1 MYETKFAINDL
12 VRRRGQTGLALVCLT
27 LSVAS
32 TLFLLLFS
40 SRLGLGLASGGVGIF
55 TRGISAIFAQFML
68 FLTILIFSV
77 GAVLMSFMV
86 VLMMTQR
93 TQDLGL
99 IKAVGCPNDLLFGY
113 YMTELLYVSVASCS
127 LGVFLGLAVD
137 YAFARWNLFASYP
150 NPPLLWLAPVVFVA
164 FFILALVFGTRPILK
179 AVQLS
184 PLNALSPVQ
193 YYGLSVQK
201 KMKSFTKSM
210 LTTRIALRSLVR
222 RKTAT
227 VRVVLLLSTVFVLL
241 TVSIGGSVIANE
253 TTISWI
259 DNATGQQV
267 IAIVHQNMASQYKQ
281 LDSAFI
287 GTEVTEEFDYANPAL
302 AVAQDIVQKLRE
314 LEGVVKV
321 DLRLV
326 LMENILEIAN
336 YTIDPDTLAT
346 TPVGDHRQGYALV
359 VGVEPGEVTGEWFT
373 QGRFLQNNDEY
384 CAVIGDSIA
393 QAMFSK
399 PLVQSVKIIGD
410 QYAIVG
416 VCVDPTNNGNIIFVP
431 LKDLQNTSKIT
442 AVNLVFAEIDP
453 SAERATL
460 MNKINAILTKQDS
473 SLIAFDI
480 APEVQQNIRF
490 LNSTWSIIMMLPLF
504 TLLSA
509 SLCLMAF
516 IMLVI
521 DEQRQEFG
529 FLRAMG
535 AKPKTVTTI
544 VAIQSIVVLLSSC
557 GVGLSLGTISTLL
570 ILMRQP
576 LVTGLTI
583 VEIAAW
589 LFAASLGMFL
599 LSLLPA
605 VRFART
611 RILKTIS

>member
-1 MYETKFAINDL
+1 
-12 VRRRGQTGLALVCLT
+12 
-27 LSVAS
+27 
-32 TLFLLLFS
+32 
-40 SRLGLGLASGGVGIF
+40 
-55 TRGISAIFAQFML
+55 
-68 FLTILIFSV
+68 
-77 GAVLMSFMV
+77 
-86 VLMMTQR
+86 
-93 TQDLGL
+93 
-99 IKAVGCPNDLLFGY
+99 
-113 YMTELLYVSVASCS
+113 
-127 LGVFLGLAVD
+127 
-137 YAFARWNLFASYP
+137 
-150 NPPLLWLAPVVFVA
+150 
-164 FFILALVFGTRPILK
+164 
-179 AVQLS
+179 
-184 PLNALSPVQ
+184 
-193 YYGLSVQK
+193 
-201 KMKSFTKSM
+201 
-210 LTTRIALRSLVR
+210 
-222 RKTAT
+222 
-227 VRVVLLLSTVFVLL
+227 
-241 TVSIGGSVIANE
+241 
-253 TTISWI
+253 
-259 DNATGQQV
+259 
-267 IAIVHQNMASQYKQ
+267 
-281 LDSAFI
+281 
-287 GTEVTEEFDYANPAL
+287 
-302 AVAQDIVQKLRE
+302 
-314 LEGVVKV
+314 
-321 DLRLV
+321 
-326 LMENILEIAN
+326 
-336 YTIDPDTLAT
+336 
-346 TPVGDHRQGYALV
+346 
-359 VGVEPGEVTGEWFT
+359 
-373 QGRFLQNNDEY
+373 
-384 CAVIGDSIA
+384 
-393 QAMFSK
+393 
-399 PLVQSVKIIGD
+399 
-410 QYAIVG
+410 
-416 VCVDPTNNGNIIFVP
+416 
-431 LKDLQNTSKIT
+431 
-442 AVNLVFAEIDP
+442 VFAEIDP